1 MITIKDIAARLQVS
15 PSTVGRALADDPRI
29 SAATKQKVNEVAEEM
44 GYVANLAARMMR
56 GVSSN
61 LVGFVLPDIRNGFY
75 ATIAHAL
82 SKCLQAAGYQLAL
95 SETDDDRMV
104 ELHSVRELASAN
116 VAGIIIVPTAKPH
129 RETVRLL
136 KLSPHVQLLRRHPA
150 IGDQWFGIDDTQAIF
165 EATSH
170 LVQLGHRRIGYVGG
184 TDELP
189 TGSARLK
196 GYHNGLPG
204 GESVEPALVQLG
216 APSDADF
223 GRSATRRLLSLPKR
237 PTAIVAGSVQ
247 MTQGILEELT
257 AQGVR
262 VPDDLSVVGF
272 GDELGFRWWGPGLT
286 TVGLPV
292 HDLATACGLWFVHHI
307 RQNSTSASPY
317 TSISPATLILRG
329 STRKPGPVA
338 KASTRA
344 SMRGATV

>member
-15 PSTVGRALADDPRI
+15 PSTVGRALANDPRI
-29 SAATKQKVNEVAEEM
+29 SATTKQKVNEVADEM

-61 LVGFVLPDIRNGFY
+61 LVGLVLPDIRNGFY

-82 SKCLQAAGYQLAL
+82 SKCLQGAGYQLAL

-104 ELHSVRELASAN
+104 ELQSIRELASAN

-136 KLSPHVQLLRRHPA
+136 KLSPHVQLLRRHAA

-165 EATSH
+165 EATRH
-170 LVQLGHRRIGYVGG
+170 LVELGHRRIGYIGG
-184 TDELP
+184 TDDLP

-196 GYHNGLPG
+196 GYHKALPG
-204 GESVEPALVQLG
+204 GESADPALVQLG
-216 APSDADF
+216 APGDPEF
-223 GRSATRRLLSLPKR
+223 GLNAIRRLLSLSKR

-257 AQGVR
+257 TQGLR
-262 VPDDLSVVGF
+262 APDDLSVVGF

-292 HDLATACGLWFVHHI
+292 HDLATACGLWFVHQI
-307 RQNSTSASPY
+307 RQNSGSPAPY

-329 STRKPGPVA
+329 STRKQGTAA
-338 KASTRA
+338 KTSARA
-344 SMRGATV
+344 AVRGATV